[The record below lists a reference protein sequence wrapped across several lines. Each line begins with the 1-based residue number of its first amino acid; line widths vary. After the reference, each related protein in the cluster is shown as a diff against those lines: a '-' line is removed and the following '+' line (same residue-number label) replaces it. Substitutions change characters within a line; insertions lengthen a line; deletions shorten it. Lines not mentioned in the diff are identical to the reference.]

1 MKLTT
6 DSITQKIY
14 TVSELNANIK
24 ALLEEQFPFIWICG
38 EISNFRRPVSGHF
51 YFTLRDDSSQ
61 MNAVMFRGQQ
71 KQLKFEPEDGM
82 SVIGMGRISVYEPR
96 GTYQIILEY
105 LEPSGVGALQI
116 AFEKLKTRLA
126 QEGYFDESHKKQIPF
141 LPQKIAIITSPTGAV
156 VHDILKIINRRFPN
170 VAIDIIPVKVQGEGA
185 EEEIVSGL
193 NLANARGD
201 ANVVIVARGGGSLE
215 DLQAFNSERVAT
227 AIFNSQIPVVSA
239 IGHETD
245 FTIADFVADLRAPT
259 PSAAAELVVPEKIT
273 LRRRCIEHSSML
285 KSNINNYIKTLRYK
299 FDVIVNRIIDPGK
312 SIQDL
317 RLRIDDVTAR
327 LYQFIF
333 YHMHIRRERFIF
345 WSDRLNANNPLFQIK
360 NSNKKL
366 EQIFTNLLKSF
377 IRDNQNKQARLRE
390 ISARLNAL
398 SPNAILQ
405 RGFSIT
411 RTIPDAVVVRDAETV
426 SLNQELEV
434 TVAKGSLFCRVKG
447 KSTNGQKNFRTIDET
462 T

>member
-1 MKLTT
+1 MKLTN
-6 DSITQKIY
+6 DSISQKIY

-24 ALLEEQFPFIWICG
+24 ALLEEQFPFVWICG
-38 EISNFRRPVSGHF
+38 EISNFRRPVSGHA
-51 YFTLRDDSSQ
+51 YFTLKDDSSQ

-71 KQLKFEPEDGM
+71 KQLKFEPDAGM

-96 GTYQIILEY
+96 GAYQIILEY
-105 LEPSGVGALQI
+105 MEPSGVGALQI

-126 QEGYFDESHKKQIPF
+126 QEGYFDESHKKPLPF

-185 EEEIVSGL
+185 EDEIVTGL

-201 ANVVIVARGGGSLE
+201 ANVLIVARGGGSLE

-259 PSAAAELVVPEKIT
+259 PSAAAELVVPEKIA
-273 LRRRCIEHSSML
+273 LSRRCIEYSSVL
-285 KSNINNYIKTLRYK
+285 KSNINNYIKNIRHKL
-299 FDVIVNRIIDPGK
+299 DVIVNRLIDPRK

-333 YHMHIRRERFIF
+333 YQ
-345 WSDRLNANNPLFQIK
+345 S
-360 NSNKKL
+360 
-366 EQIFTNLLKSF
+366 
-377 IRDNQNKQARLRE
+377 
-390 ISARLNAL
+390 
-398 SPNAILQ
+398 
-405 RGFSIT
+405 
-411 RTIPDAVVVRDAETV
+411 
-426 SLNQELEV
+426 
-434 TVAKGSLFCRVKG
+434 
-447 KSTNGQKNFRTIDET
+447 ST
-462 T
+462 